1 MKGNH
6 TVRWGL
12 VAMLAL
18 VPTAALAQEQG
29 RPEPLVRQ
37 AGQTQEWDQAAVTD
51 LAGQL
56 TETFRDARRA
66 FRSVPPPTAGSMQ
79 SRAHFSFR
87 DILRVVERDSQALHS
102 GLAKGEG
109 HDETLPIYNRM
120 WVSIR
125 DGQEE
130 GRRMMITTDL
140 QARFTRARGILSQL
154 DAFYD

>member
-12 VAMLAL
+12 VAMLTL
-18 VPTAALAQEQG
+18 TPIAALAQEQG
-29 RPEPLVRQ
+29 RPAPLVRQ

-140 QARFTRARGILSQL
+140 QARFASARKVLVQL

>member
-6 TVRWGL
+6 LVHWCL
-12 VAMLAL
+12 VAVFAL
-18 VPTAALAQEQG
+18 VPIAALAQEEG
-29 RPEPLVRQ
+29 RPTPLVRQ
-37 AGQTQEWDQAAVTD
+37 AGQTQKWDQAAVTD

-56 TETFRDARRA
+56 AETFRDARRV

-79 SRAHFSFR
+79 TRAHFSFR
-87 DILRVVERDSQALHS
+87 DILRVVERDSRALHS
-102 GLAKGEG
+102 ALAEGEG

-140 QARFTRARGILSQL
+140 QARFASARKVLVQL